1 MLYYAI
7 EFKRSVSHSLIEKPA
22 MPDTP
27 IPKQKWSEKEV
38 KLIINDYFAM
48 LLAEIQDW
56 SYDKTEHRSLLIPQL
71 SDRSKGS
78 VEFKHQNISAVLVE
92 QGLPYIDGYKPR
104 GNYQKLLAEG
114 VEEYLDNNPY
124 LMKLFDT
131 SPVLNPTQPKKIE
144 SSKIKNIIE
153 APPDKIISPKQ
164 SVKPWLSRKGKRIN
178 FAERDAV
185 NRKLGSLGE
194 KFVFELEQ
202 HRLKLA
208 GRDDLAQ
215 KVVWASKE
223 FGDGLGFDILS
234 FDERTESE
242 RMLEVKSTGL
252 GKYFPFFLTQ
262 NELLC
267 SEDIPDQFH
276 LYRVFDFGRSPRIF
290 ILNGSLRS
298 LCKLD
303 PVLYRATL

>member
-1 MLYYAI
+1 ML
-7 EFKRSVSHSLIEKPA
+7 ES
-22 MPDTP
+22 
-27 IPKQKWSEKEV
+27 PKANTRWSENEV

-48 LLAEIQDW
+48 LEAEMLNQVYKK
-56 SYDKTEHRSLLIPQL
+56 SHYRKLLLPKLSGRS
-71 SDRSKGS
+71 DGS
-78 VEFKHQNISAVLVE
+78 IEFKHQNISAVLVE

-104 GNYQKLLAEG
+104 GNYQKLLADEI
-114 VEEYLDNNPY
+114 ETYLQQNPD
-124 LMKLFDT
+124 LMERFAN
-131 SPVLNPTQPKKIE
+131 SPVLNPSQPKQII
-144 SSKIKNIIE
+144 SSNIRNIIE
-153 APPDKIISPKQ
+153 APPDKIISPKP
-164 SVKPWLSRKGKRIN
+164 SVKPWLSRKGIRIN
-178 FAERDAV
+178 FAERDAM

-215 KVVWASKE
+215 KVIWASKE
-223 FGDGLGFDILS
+223 YGDGLGFDILS

-262 NELLC
+262 NEILC
-267 SEDIPDQFH
+267 SEDIPDQFQ
-276 LYRVFDFGRSPRIF
+276 LYRVFDFGRTPRIF

-298 LCKLD
+298 LCNLD
-303 PVLYRATL
+303 PVLYRATI

>member
-1 MLYYAI
+1 MVVTMGSINFPESDQI
-7 EFKRSVSHSLIEKPA
+7 EP
-22 MPDTP
+22 
-27 IPKQKWSEKEV
+27 
-38 KLIINDYFAM
+38 N
-48 LLAEIQDW
+48 
-56 SYDKTEHRSLLIPQL
+56 
-71 SDRSKGS
+71 
-78 VEFKHQNISAVLVE
+78 
-92 QGLPYIDGYKPR
+92 
-104 GNYQKLLAEG
+104 
-114 VEEYLDNNPY
+114 
-124 LMKLFDT
+124 
-131 SPVLNPTQPKKIE
+131 QP
-144 SSKIKNIIE
+144 
-153 APPDKIISPKQ
+153 
-164 SVKPWLSRKGKRIN
+164 SVKPWLSRKEIRIN

-185 NRKLGSLGE
+185 NRKLGNLGE

-202 HRLKLA
+202 YRLKLA

-215 KVVWASKE
+215 KVIWASKE
-223 FGDGLGFDILS
+223 YGDGLGFDIIS

-267 SEDIPDQFH
+267 SEDIPEQFQ

-298 LCKLD
+298 LCNLD

>member
-1 MLYYAI
+1 
-7 EFKRSVSHSLIEKPA
+7 
-22 MPDTP
+22 MPKESKTGEV
-27 IPKQKWSEKEV
+27 WSEQEV
-38 KLIINDYFAM
+38 KLIITDYFEM
-48 LLAEIQDW
+48 LDIELKDVKYNKSA
-56 SYDKTEHRSLLIPQL
+56 HRRSLLPKL
-71 SDRSKGS
+71 SGRSEGS
-78 VEFKHQNISAVLVE
+78 IERKHQNISAVLIKL
-92 QGLPYIDGYKPR
+92 GLPYIDGYKPMDK
-104 GNYQKLLAEG
+104 YQALLENE
-114 VEEYLDNNPY
+114 VEKYLNNHPD
-124 LMKLFDT
+124 LMDSFEN
-131 SPVLNPTQPKKIE
+131 SPVLNPTQPQKLIIPDLKD
-144 SSKIKNIIE
+144 IKE
-153 APPDKIISPKQ
+153 DPPQKMFTPKP
-164 SVKPWLSRKGKRIN
+164 SVKPWLSRKGIRIN
-178 FAERDAV
+178 FAERDAM
-185 NRKLGSLGE
+185 NRKLGNLGE

-223 FGDGLGFDILS
+223 HGDGLGFDILS
-234 FDERTESE
+234 FDENTESE

>member
-1 MLYYAI
+1 MP
-7 EFKRSVSHSLIEKPA
+7 EESKPR
-22 MPDTP
+22 
-27 IPKQKWSEKEV
+27 QKWSEHEV

-48 LLAEIQDW
+48 LESEMQNEPI
-56 SYDKTEHRSLLIPQL
+56 DKSEHRNQLIPQL

-104 GNYQKLLAEG
+104 GNYQKLLAE
-114 VEEYLDNNPY
+114 EIESYLNKNPD
-124 LMKLFDT
+124 LMERFAN
-131 SPVLNPTQPKKIE
+131 SPVLNPSHPKEVIPFT
-144 SSKIKNIIE
+144 INNIIE
-153 APPDKIISPKQ
+153 APPEKIISPKP

-178 FAERDAV
+178 FAERDAM
-185 NRKLGSLGE
+185 NRKLGNLGE

-202 HRLKLA
+202 HRLILA

-215 KVVWASKE
+215 KVIWASKE
-223 FGDGLGFDILS
+223 YGDGLGFDILS
-234 FDERTESE
+234 FDEVTDSE
-242 RMLEVKSTGL
+242 KMLEVKSTGL

-298 LCKLD
+298 LCDLD

>member
-1 MLYYAI
+1 M
-7 EFKRSVSHSLIEKPA
+7 SDP
-22 MPDTP
+22 PQ
-27 IPKQKWSEKEV
+27 PKQKWSENEV
-38 KLIINDYFAM
+38 QLIVADYFVM
-48 LLAEIQDW
+48 LEAELQNE
-56 SYDKTEHRSLLIPQL
+56 SYDKTEHRKLLIPQL

-78 VEFKHQNISAVLVE
+78 IEFKHQNISAVLVD
-92 QGLPYIDGYKPR
+92 QGLPYINGYKPR
-104 GNYQKLLAEG
+104 GNYQKLLAER
-114 VEEYLDNNPY
+114 VEEYLNKNPD
-124 LMKLFDT
+124 LMERFAR
-131 SPVLNPTQPKKIE
+131 SPVLNPIHPKE
-144 SSKIKNIIE
+144 VSPSTVKNIIE
-153 APPDKIISPKQ
+153 APPDKITSPKP
-164 SVKPWLSRKGKRIN
+164 SFKPWLSRKGKRIN
-178 FAERDAV
+178 FAERDAM
-185 NRKLGSLGE
+185 NRKLGNLGE

-215 KVVWASKE
+215 RVVWASKE
-223 FGDGLGFDILS
+223 YGDGLGFDILS
-234 FDERTESE
+234 FDEKTESE

-252 GKYFPFFLTQ
+252 GKYFPFFLTH

-298 LCKLD
+298 LCNLD